1 MDLNILIVDDSATT
15 RAVIRKT
22 IKLAGV
28 KTTAVDE
35 AADGCAALE
44 FLADHEVHL
53 VFADL
58 NMPKMGGDEL
68 IRRMADDARFSHIP
82 VIVVS
87 TEGSQTRLGEILLP
101 IVAGFIRKPFTPEQM
116 RETILKVL
124 EPVA

>member
-1 MDLNILIVDDSATT
+1 MELNVLLVDDSATT

-22 IKLAGV
+22 LKLAGLQP
-28 KTTAVDE
+28 TAIYE
-35 AADGCAALE
+35 AGDGCAALE
-44 FLADHEVHL
+44 VLSQNEVHL

-68 IRRMADDARFSHIP
+68 IRRMADDPRHCRIP

-87 TEGSQTRLGEILLP
+87 TEGSQTRLTDILLP
-101 IVAGFIRKPFTPEQM
+101 LVAGFIRKPFTPEQV

-124 EPVA
+124 EPVS